1 MGADERQL
9 VMTKPDFDENSL
21 SRKNSYN
28 TQFLFD
34 PPAVMTP
41 SKAKKKRLREK
52 RLTFFTATSATL
64 MGALIGATIGAGAGV
79 IGYNY
84 LSQPAAIVVNN
95 LENVNWATGASATA
109 APSVVTIRVA
119 GISGGGNGSGVV
131 LSSDGYIL
139 TNAHVVSING
149 TTENIRLSVRTS
161 DGGVF
166 RATLVGA
173 DPTNDLAVVKIE
185 PTKPL
190 TPIKFADSSLLNVG
204 DQVVAIGAPLGL
216 EASVT
221 RGIISALNR
230 TIQVASSES
239 PDQNSLEFWSGSA
252 GRPINLN
259 VIQTD
264 AAINP
269 GNSGGALV
277 NDRGELVGVN
287 VAIATA
293 GVFSQGG
300 NIGVGFAIPANVAKR
315 IAEEIIT
322 TGEVSHGLLGALVA
336 DAMSSDDGAGFPIGV
351 QIVELTPGGAA
362 EEAGLRAG
370 DIITSINGKIVTTAS
385 ELTASVRQEPAGAR
399 VKIEFLR
406 NDIKQ
411 SLDVVLQDANQ

>member
-1 MGADERQL
+1 
-9 VMTKPDFDENSL
+9 MTKPELDPTLL

-28 TQFLFD
+28 NQFLFD
-34 PPAVMTP
+34 PPAPLTP
-41 SKAKKKRLREK
+41 SKAKKKRIREK
-52 RLTFFTATSATL
+52 RLTFFTATSVAL
-64 MGALIGATIGAGAGV
+64 LGALIGASVGAGAGV
-79 IGYNY
+79 VAHNY
-84 LSQPAAIVVNN
+84 LTRPAAIVVND
-95 LENVNWATGASATA
+95 LENVNWATAASATA
-109 APSVVTIRVA
+109 APAVVTIRVA
-119 GISGGGNGSGVV
+119 GLSSGGNGSGVV

-149 TTENIRLSVRTS
+149 STDNVRLSVRTS

-166 RATLVGA
+166 QAKLVGA

-190 TPIKFADSSLLNVG
+190 TPIVFGDSSLINVG

-239 PDQNSLEFWSGSA
+239 PDQSSLEFWSGEA

-277 NDRGELVGVN
+277 NDQGELVGVN

-293 GVFSQGG
+293 SSFAQSG

-315 IAEEIIT
+315 IATEIIE
-322 TGEVSHGLLGALVA
+322 TGVASHGLLGALVS

-351 QIVELTPGGAA
+351 RVVELTPGGAA
-362 EEAGLRAG
+362 EEAGILPG
-370 DIITSINGKIVTTAS
+370 DVITRINGKPVTTAS
-385 ELTASVRQEPAGAR
+385 ELTAAVRQEPAGSR
-399 VKIEFLR
+399 VKIEAMR
-406 NDIKQ
+406 DAIKL
-411 SLDVVLQDANQ
+411 SFDVTLQAADN

>member
-1 MGADERQL
+1 
-9 VMTKPDFDENSL
+9 MTKPELDPTLL

-28 TQFLFD
+28 NQFLFD
-34 PPAVMTP
+34 PPAPLTP
-41 SKAKKKRLREK
+41 SKAKKKRIREK
-52 RLTFFTATSATL
+52 RLTFFTATSVAL
-64 MGALIGATIGAGAGV
+64 LGALIGASVGAGAGV
-79 IGYNY
+79 VAHNY
-84 LSQPAAIVVNN
+84 LTRPAAIVVND
-95 LENVNWATGASATA
+95 LENVNWATAASATA
-109 APSVVTIRVA
+109 APAVVTIRVA
-119 GISGGGNGSGVV
+119 GLSSGGNGSGVL

-149 TTENIRLSVRTS
+149 STDNVRLSVRTS

-166 RATLVGA
+166 QAKLVGA

-190 TPIKFADSSLLNVG
+190 TPIVFGDSSLINVG

-239 PDQNSLEFWSGSA
+239 PDQSSLEFWSGEA

-293 GVFSQGG
+293 SSFAQSG

-315 IAEEIIT
+315 IATEIIE
-322 TGEVSHGLLGALVA
+322 TGVASHGLLGALVS

-351 QIVELTPGGAA
+351 RVVELTPGGAA
-362 EEAGLRAG
+362 EEAGILPG
-370 DIITSINGKIVTTAS
+370 DVITRINGKPVTTAS
-385 ELTASVRQEPAGAR
+385 ELTAAVRQEPAGSR
-399 VKIEFLR
+399 VKIEAMR
-406 NDIKQ
+406 DAIKL
-411 SLDVVLQDANQ
+411 SFDVTLQAADN